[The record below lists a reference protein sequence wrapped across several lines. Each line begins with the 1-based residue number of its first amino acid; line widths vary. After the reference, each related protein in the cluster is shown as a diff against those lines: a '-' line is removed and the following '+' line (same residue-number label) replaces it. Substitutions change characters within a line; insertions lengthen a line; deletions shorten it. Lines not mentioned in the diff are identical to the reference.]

1 MSNILNNTTSL
12 QAVLEALQNKA
23 TPSGGIDTND
33 ATATA
38 ADMLENKTAYVKGE
52 KVTGTIPTKTS
63 SNLTIN
69 GATITVPSG
78 YYATNATKSINI
90 VPQATPFVSI
100 DENGLIT
107 ASAIQIPGYVPAGTK
122 SGTKQLTT
130 KAATTITPTKSSQTV
145 VSAGTYTTGAITV
158 GAIPNEYVTTTDA
171 TATAADI
178 LASKTAY
185 SNGTKVTGTIPTKTS
200 SNLTASGATI
210 TVPSGY
216 YASQATK
223 SVATVTQATPSISVD
238 NNGLITA
245 SATQTAGYVTAGTK
259 SGTKQLS
266 TQAAKT
272 ITPTKSAQTAVAKNI
287 YTTGAITV
295 AAIPDKYVDT
305 SDATVTADEIF
316 AGETAYGTSGNKIT
330 GTFTIDNELSE
341 QSGLITQITNIANS
355 LPDANTQEIALQ
367 AKTVT
372 PTKILQTVT
381 PDNNYDGLSEVTVNA
396 IPNEYII
403 PSGTFNISENGTHNV
418 TQYASVNVKIAN
430 SGGGGNGGE
439 EEVAALLDNTMTE
452 LNNSIV
458 TSLRIR
464 ACQGA
469 TSLVTA
475 NLPSVRTLGSYA
487 FYQCSGLVRFKMPNL
502 TTVSTQ
508 AFASCTK
515 LQHADCGKLT
525 SIPTQ
530 TFNACPALTELI
542 LRKADSICTLPN
554 VTGINSGPIGQ
565 GTGYIYVPSALID
578 TYKTATNWSTF
589 ANQFRAIED
598 YPDICG

>member
-1 MSNILNNTTSL
+1 MSKILNNTTSL
-12 QAVLEALQNKA
+12 QEVLETLQNKA
-23 TPSGGIDTND
+23 TPSGIDT
-33 ATATA
+33 
-38 ADMLENKTAYVKGE
+38 
-52 KVTGTIPTKTS
+52 S
-63 SNLTIN
+63 
-69 GATITVPSG
+69 
-78 YYATNATKSINI
+78 
-90 VPQATPFVSI
+90 
-100 DENGLIT
+100 
-107 ASAIQIPGYVPAGTK
+107 
-122 SGTKQLTT
+122 
-130 KAATTITPTKSSQTV
+130 
-145 VSAGTYTTGAITV
+145 
-158 GAIPNEYVTTTDA
+158 DA

-178 LASKTAY
+178 LEGETAY
-185 SNGTKVTGTIPTKTS
+185 IKGEKITGTIPIKTS
-200 SNLTASGATI
+200 NDLTSLGATVTVPAGYYAAQTSKSVSTTTRAETTMSVTVDDTNDKLTITASNNQGTGYVTGANKTASKVISLTASGANVT
-210 TVPSGY
+210 
-216 YASQATK
+216 ASDGTNSISK
-223 SVATVTQATPSISVD
+223 SVATATQATPSISVD
-238 NNGLITA
+238 ANGLITA
-245 SATQTAGYVTAGTK
+245 SAAQTAGYVTAGTK
-259 SGTKQLS
+259 SDTEQLN

-272 ITPTKSAQTAVAKNI
+272 ITPTKSAQIAVAKNI

-316 AGETAYGTSGNKIT
+316 AGETAYGASGNKMT

-341 QSGLITQITNIANS
+341 QSGLITQIANIANS

-372 PTKILQTVT
+372 PTKSLQTIT
-381 PDNNYDGLSEVTVNA
+381 PDDNYDGLSEVTVNA

-403 PSGTFNISENGTHNV
+403 PSGTLSISENGTHNV
-418 TQYASVNVKIAN
+418 TQYASVNVNIAS
-430 SGGGGNGGE
+430 SGGGGSGGGE
-439 EEVAALLDNTMTE
+439 EEVAALLGNTMTE

-475 NLPSVRTLGSYA
+475 NLPSVTKLGSYA
-487 FYQCSGLVRFKMPNL
+487 FYQCSGLARFKMPNL

-515 LQHADCGKLT
+515 LQHADCGKLA
-525 SIPTQ
+525 SIPAQ

-565 GTGYIYVPSALID
+565 GTGYVYVPSALID
-578 TYKTATNWSTF
+578 TYKTATNWSSF

-598 YPDICG
+598 YPDICGQ